1 MQSMCVHF
9 LGVGKKGMEHA
20 HMWNMQ
26 GEMRDKELAK
36 CELENKQ
43 TTMLVHYIS
52 YKNERVRERERKK
65 TKQRVGSKNGIEK

>member
-1 MQSMCVHF
+1 
-9 LGVGKKGMEHA
+9 
-20 HMWNMQ
+20 MQ

>member
-1 MQSMCVHF
+1 MQVCVHF

-36 CELENKQ
+36 WELETNNNAS
-43 TTMLVHYIS
+43 TL
-52 YKNERVRERERKK
+52 
-65 TKQRVGSKNGIEK
+65 